1 MAEEKH
7 HTEHIPKWKE
17 DEIEQ
22 IKKLILSHKVLRS
35 RSRRFVGTLKT
46 LWWLKYPGTRSQSGL

>member
-22 IKKLILSHKVLRS
+22 LRK
-35 RSRRFVGTLKT
+35 FHD
-46 LWWLKYPGTRSQSGL
+46 SGK